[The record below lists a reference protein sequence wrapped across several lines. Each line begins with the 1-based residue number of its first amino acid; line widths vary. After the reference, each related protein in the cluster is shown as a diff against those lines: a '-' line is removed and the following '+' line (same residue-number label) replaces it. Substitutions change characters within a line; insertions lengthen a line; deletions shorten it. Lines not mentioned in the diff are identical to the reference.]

1 MRQLPGK
8 VIRRLTAV
16 LKDKSGLLDAQ
27 HILRKL
33 SEGDSDTFNF
43 RSIVYYMCA
52 VSYTHLTLP
61 TNSRV

>member
-1 MRQLPGK
+1 MRQLPRK

-43 RSIVYYMCA
+43 RSIVYYMC
-52 VSYTHLTLP
+52 V
-61 TNSRV
+61 